1 MAFARGNRFAL
12 HAEVCPAAVGT
23 CRGLASP
30 PQGAALVGQAKT
42 ARRDPPRRRIQIL
55 QRIACM
61 IVAPLMLLVALAGQI
76 AAASSGVFQPG
87 RDVGCTAWRDC
98 RQLALAA
105 ADRGDYEAFHDLA
118 WRAVQTGP
126 PRDPA
131 LMYLLARAQALS
143 GRPHD
148 ALIMLQRL
156 AEMGVPSDAATN
168 DDFVR
173 TRQLPE
179 WPEVSSGIERL
190 SHPESR
196 PPTFSAAVSSSPA
209 STTSSLVPI
218 PEGSRFST
226 EGFTLGGLA
235 YDAVSRRFIL
245 GDRFGRK
252 LISAGEGA
260 NHAVDFVRAGSA
272 GFRDIAAIEIDGR
285 RGDLWVISA
294 SPADAAGT
302 LHKLQLVSGRPLK
315 SFPVGP
321 DLEPVTLVDLAV
333 TPAGAVFIL
342 DSAGPR
348 LLVLRPGGTAV
359 EGAMMVDAAEAT
371 SVAAAGDEGIA
382 YVAHRD
388 GVSRIDLR
396 ARTATRV
403 AAPTSVSLAHLQ
415 QIRWRRHALI
425 AMRVDADGTRR
436 IIRLDLN
443 ASGRAVTH
451 ATTFEGLVLP
461 HGSQA
466 FIASSG
472 DELVCVVDGSK
483 DANGR
488 RLPGASGMTDFVA
501 YRVPLR

>member
-1 MAFARGNRFAL
+1 
-12 HAEVCPAAVGT
+12 
-23 CRGLASP
+23 
-30 PQGAALVGQAKT
+30 
-42 ARRDPPRRRIQIL
+42 
-55 QRIACM
+55 M
-61 IVAPLMLLVALAGQI
+61 IVAPLVLLAALAGHL

-87 RDVGCTAWRDC
+87 RDVGCTEWRDC

-118 WRAVQTGP
+118 WRAVQTAP
-126 PRDPA
+126 PRDPT

-156 AEMGVPSDAATN
+156 AEMGFPSDAATS

-179 WPEVSSGIERL
+179 WPAVSSDIERL

-196 PPTFSAAVSSSPA
+196 PPTASAAVSSSAA
-209 STTSSLVPI
+209 STTTSLVPI
-218 PEGSRFST
+218 PKGSRFST

-252 LISAGEGA
+252 LIVAGESA
-260 NHAVDFVRAGSA
+260 NHAVDFVRAGAA
-272 GFRDIAAIEIDGR
+272 GFFDIAAIEIDGR
-285 RGDLWVISA
+285 RGELWVMSA
-294 SPADAAGT
+294 APADGAGT

-321 DLEPVTLVDLAV
+321 DLGPLTLVDLV
-333 TPAGAVFIL
+333 VSPAGAVFIL
-342 DSAGPR
+342 DRAGPQ

-359 EGAMMVDAAEAT
+359 ERAMMVDAAEPA

-382 YVAHRD
+382 YVAHGD

-396 ARTATRV
+396 ARTATQV
-403 AAPTSVSLAHLQ
+403 AAPSSVSLAHLQ
-415 QIRWRRHALI
+415 QIRWRRRALI
-425 AMRVDADGTRR
+425 AMRVDADGMRR

-451 ATTFEGLVLP
+451 ATTFEGLMLP
-461 HGSQA
+461 RCSQA

-472 DELVCVVDGSK
+472 DEVVCVVDGSK

-488 RLPGASGMTDFVA
+488 PLPGASGMTDFVA

>member
-1 MAFARGNRFAL
+1 
-12 HAEVCPAAVGT
+12 
-23 CRGLASP
+23 
-30 PQGAALVGQAKT
+30 
-42 ARRDPPRRRIQIL
+42 
-55 QRIACM
+55 M
-61 IVAPLMLLVALAGQI
+61 IVSLVLLAALAGRM
-76 AAASSGVFQPG
+76 AAASPTAAQSV
-87 RDVGCTAWRDC
+87 RDFGCTEWRDC

-105 ADRGDYEAFHDLA
+105 ADRGDYEAFHNLA

-126 PRDPA
+126 PKDPA

-156 AEMGVPSDAATN
+156 AEMGVPSDAETN

-173 TRQLPE
+173 TRQLPG
-179 WPEVSSGIERL
+179 WPEVSARIERL
-190 SHPESR
+190 SHPDSP
-196 PPTFSAAVSSSPA
+196 PPTSSAAVSPSLPSSSP
-209 STTSSLVPI
+209 SSAPSPTPA

-235 YDAVSRRFIL
+235 YDAVSRRFLL
-245 GDRFGRK
+245 GDRLGRK
-252 LISAGEGA
+252 LIVAGEGA
-260 NHAVDFVRAGSA
+260 NHAVDFVRADSA
-272 GFRDIAAIEIDGR
+272 GFRDIGAIEIDGK

-294 SPADAAGT
+294 ALADGAAT

-315 SFPVGP
+315 SFAVPA

-333 TPAGAVFIL
+333 TPAGAVFVL
-342 DSAGPR
+342 DSASLQ
-348 LLVLRPGGTAV
+348 LLVLRPGGPAV
-359 EGAMMVDAAEAT
+359 ERVMKLDVVEPA
-371 SVAAAGDEGIA
+371 SLAAAADEGIA

-403 AAPTSVSLAHLQ
+403 AAAASVSLAHLE

-436 IIRLDLN
+436 VVRLDLN
-443 ASGRAVTH
+443 ASGRAVTRVT
-451 ATTFEGLVLP
+451 AFEGPALP
-461 HGSQA
+461 PAGQA
-466 FIASSG
+466 FINSSG
-472 DELVCVVDGSK
+472 DELVCIVDGSR

-488 RLPGASGMTDFVA
+488 PLRGATGMADFVA

>member
-1 MAFARGNRFAL
+1 
-12 HAEVCPAAVGT
+12 V
-23 CRGLASP
+23 
-30 PQGAALVGQAKT
+30 
-42 ARRDPPRRRIQIL
+42 
-55 QRIACM
+55 
-61 IVAPLMLLVALAGQI
+61 LLVSLAGRL
-76 AAASSGVFQPG
+76 AAASPAVFQSA
-87 RDVGCTAWRDC
+87 RDTGCTEWRVC

-105 ADRGDYEAFHDLA
+105 ADRGDYETFHDLA

-126 PRDPA
+126 RKDPA

-156 AEMGVPSDAATN
+156 AEMGVASDAATN

-173 TRQLPE
+173 TRQLPG
-179 WPEVSSGIERL
+179 WPEVSAGIERL
-190 SHPESR
+190 NHPDS
-196 PPTFSAAVSSSPA
+196 PPPPVASAAVSPSPPSSSPPPAASPSAASSPA
-209 STTSSLVPI
+209 PG

-235 YDAVSRRFIL
+235 YDAVSRRFL
-245 GDRFGRK
+245 FGDRLGRK
-252 LISAGEGA
+252 LIVAPEGTD
-260 NHAVDFVRAGSA
+260 HAVDFVRADSA
-272 GFRDIAAIEIDGR
+272 GFRDIVAMQIDTK

-294 SPADAAGT
+294 APGDGAAT

-315 SFPVGP
+315 SFPVAA

-333 TPAGAVFIL
+333 TPAGAVFAL
-342 DSAGPR
+342 DSASPQ
-348 LLVLRPGGTAV
+348 LLVLRPGATAV
-359 EGAMMVDAAEAT
+359 ERVMKFEVVDPA
-371 SVAAAGDEGIA
+371 SLAAAGDAGIA

-388 GVSRIDLR
+388 GVARIDLR

-403 AAPTSVSLAHLQ
+403 AAPASIALDHLE
-415 QIRWRRHALI
+415 QIRWRRQALI
-425 AMRVDADGTRR
+425 AMRVDANGTRR

-443 ASGRAVTH
+443 TSGRAVTH
-451 ATTFEGLVLP
+451 ATTYDSPVLP
-461 HGSQA
+461 PGSQA

-472 DELVCVVDGSK
+472 DELVCMVDGSK

-488 RLPGASGMTDFVA
+488 PVRRGSGLADFVA